1 MNNTKNKP
9 KKNKRRCNYE
19 KTTHTLDVCH
29 EKQLDKFSKEYNNL
43 GKLEKELKSIEKKLK
58 KIDINSEINSDDSNE
73 EEITNNI
80 SEKLN
85 LVHELTTRKN
95 EITKF
100 IKSINSKN
108 TEIDYLTNT
117 SDILFNYYDS
127 IENNN
132 DNSNNANVKKII
144 DFFNPNKIEE
154 SSPRKENDDSNN
166 RSELLESYLSTTDKN
181 YINNNLEQVDEKC
194 NYCNS
199 ENISELLNDGILYCN
214 DCNTIEFILT
224 DNERPSYRDPPK
236 EISYFSY
243 NRINH
248 FNEWINQTQGKETT
262 EIPEEVFDKIYLELK
277 KNKIDNMATLDYDKI
292 KAILKKIKI
301 NKYYEHI
308 PYILNRI
315 TGKINP
321 QLNPEL
327 EEKLRNMFK
336 EIQVPFLKHSPQN
349 RKNFLSYSYVLHKFL
364 ELLGEDEYLEYFPL
378 LKSREKLHQQEQ
390 TWKKICEELGWQF
403 IRSI

>member
-95 EITKF
+95 EITKI

>member
-95 EITKF
+95 EITKI

-181 YINNNLEQVDEKC
+181 YINNNLEQVVQKC

>member
-58 KIDINSEINSDDSNE
+58 KININSEINSDDSNE

-95 EITKF
+95 EITKI

-154 SSPRKENDDSNN
+154 NSPRKENDDSNN

-181 YINNNLEQVDEKC
+181 YINNNLEQVVQKC

-262 EIPEEVFDKIYLELK
+262 EIPEEVFDRIYLELK

>member
-95 EITKF
+95 EITKI

-154 SSPRKENDDSNN
+154 SSPRKENDDSSN

-181 YINNNLEQVDEKC
+181 YINNNLEQVVQKC

-292 KAILKKIKI
+292 KSILKKIKI

-364 ELLGEDEYLEYFPL
+364 ELLGEDKYLEYFPL

>member
-95 EITKF
+95 EITKI

-181 YINNNLEQVDEKC
+181 YINNNLEQVVQKC

-292 KAILKKIKI
+292 KSILKKIKI

-364 ELLGEDEYLEYFPL
+364 ELLGEDKYLEYFPL

>member
-95 EITKF
+95 EITKI
-100 IKSINSKN
+100 IKSINSKK

-154 SSPRKENDDSNN
+154 NSPRKENDDSNN

-277 KNKIDNMATLDYDKI
+277 KNKIDNVATLDYDKI
-292 KAILKKIKI
+292 KTILKKIKI

-321 QLNPEL
+321 QLTPEL

-336 EIQVPFLKHSPQN
+336 EIQVPFLKHSPHN

>member
-154 SSPRKENDDSNN
+154 SSPRKENDDSSN

-181 YINNNLEQVDEKC
+181 YINNNLEQVVQKC

-292 KAILKKIKI
+292 KSILKKIKI

-364 ELLGEDEYLEYFPL
+364 ELLGEDKYLEYFPL

>member
-95 EITKF
+95 EITKI
-100 IKSINSKN
+100 IKSINSKK

-154 SSPRKENDDSNN
+154 NSPRKENDDSNN

-336 EIQVPFLKHSPQN
+336 EIQVPFLKYKKGI

>member
-58 KIDINSEINSDDSNE
+58 KININSEINSDDSNE

-95 EITKF
+95 EITKI
-100 IKSINSKN
+100 IKSINSKK

-154 SSPRKENDDSNN
+154 NSPRKENDDSSN

-181 YINNNLEQVDEKC
+181 YINNNLEQVVQKC

-364 ELLGEDEYLEYFPL
+364 ELLGEDKYLEYFPL

>member
-95 EITKF
+95 EITKI

-292 KAILKKIKI
+292 KSILKKIKI

-364 ELLGEDEYLEYFPL
+364 ELLGEDKYLEYFPL

>member
-43 GKLEKELKSIEKKLK
+43 GKLEKELKSIERKLK

-95 EITKF
+95 EITKI

>member
-95 EITKF
+95 EITKI
-100 IKSINSKN
+100 IKSINSKK

-154 SSPRKENDDSNN
+154 NSPRKENDDSNN

>member
-58 KIDINSEINSDDSNE
+58 KININSEINSDDSNE

-95 EITKF
+95 EITKI

-181 YINNNLEQVDEKC
+181 YINNNLEQVVQKC

>member
-95 EITKF
+95 EITKI

-181 YINNNLEQVDEKC
+181 YINNNLEQVVQKC

-364 ELLGEDEYLEYFPL
+364 ELLGEDKYLEYFPL

>member
-95 EITKF
+95 EITKI

-364 ELLGEDEYLEYFPL
+364 ELLGEDKYLEYFPL

>member
-58 KIDINSEINSDDSNE
+58 KININSEINSDDSNE

-95 EITKF
+95 EITKI
-100 IKSINSKN
+100 IKSINSKK

-154 SSPRKENDDSNN
+154 NSPRKENDDSSN

-181 YINNNLEQVDEKC
+181 YINNNLEQVVQKC

-292 KAILKKIKI
+292 KSILKKIKI

-364 ELLGEDEYLEYFPL
+364 ELLGEDKYLEYFPL

>member
-58 KIDINSEINSDDSNE
+58 KININSEINSDDSNE

-95 EITKF
+95 EITKI

-181 YINNNLEQVDEKC
+181 YINNNLEQVVQKC

-292 KAILKKIKI
+292 KSILKKIKI

>member
-95 EITKF
+95 EITKI

-181 YINNNLEQVDEKC
+181 YINNNLEQVVQKC

-292 KAILKKIKI
+292 KSILKKIKI

>member
-58 KIDINSEINSDDSNE
+58 KININSEINSDDSNE

-95 EITKF
+95 EITKI

-181 YINNNLEQVDEKC
+181 YINNNLEQVVQKC

-292 KAILKKIKI
+292 KSILKKIKI

-364 ELLGEDEYLEYFPL
+364 ELLGEDKYLEYFPL

>member
-58 KIDINSEINSDDSNE
+58 KININSEINSDDSNE

-85 LVHELTTRKN
+85 LVYELTTRKN
-95 EITKF
+95 EITKI

-181 YINNNLEQVDEKC
+181 YINNNLEQVVQKC

-292 KAILKKIKI
+292 KSILKKIKI

>member
-43 GKLEKELKSIEKKLK
+43 GKLEKELKSIERKLK

-85 LVHELTTRKN
+85 LVHELNTRKN
-95 EITKF
+95 EITKI

-364 ELLGEDEYLEYFPL
+364 ELLGEDKYLEYFPL

>member
-58 KIDINSEINSDDSNE
+58 KININSEINSDDSNE

-95 EITKF
+95 EITKI

-154 SSPRKENDDSNN
+154 SSPRKENDDSSN

-181 YINNNLEQVDEKC
+181 YINNNLEQVVQKC

-292 KAILKKIKI
+292 KSILKKIKI

-364 ELLGEDEYLEYFPL
+364 ELLGEDKYLEYFPL

>member
-95 EITKF
+95 EITKI

-378 LKSREKLHQQEQ
+378 LKS
-390 TWKKICEELGWQF
+390 
-403 IRSI
+403 